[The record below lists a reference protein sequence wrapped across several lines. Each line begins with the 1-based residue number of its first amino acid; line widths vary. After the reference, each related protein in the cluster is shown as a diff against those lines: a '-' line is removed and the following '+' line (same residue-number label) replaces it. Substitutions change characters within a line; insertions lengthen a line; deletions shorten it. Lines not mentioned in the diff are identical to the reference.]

1 MKEAPAF
8 QLYASDFYVD
18 TAGWTAAEV
27 GAYLRLL
34 LHQWVEGPLEN
45 KMSVLARIAGVDPR
59 NMQKMWSTVIAKKF
73 TTDNAGMLFNKRL
86 ENTRQELLNFRELQ
100 REKGMKGAAKRWN
113 KPMTGALRGQ
123 SPKDGSSSSSS
134 SSDIKD
140 LKDIAS
146 KAFDAWWIKYP
157 HRNGE
162 KVTKAESQKY
172 LSGIKFTAWDDL
184 MLATENY
191 AKSKRVLEG
200 YAKDPIRF
208 LKKGFWKDFLSVQAP
223 TTQDDEA
230 KALNERINKLREKQN
245 GG

>member
-45 KMSVLARIAGVDPR
+45 KMTVLARIAGVDPR

-73 TTDNAGMLFNKRL
+73 TADDAGMLFNKRL
-86 ENTRQELLNFRELQ
+86 EQTRQELLNYRESQ
-100 REKGMKGAAKRWN
+100 RERANKRWHPDTQ
-113 KPMTGALRGQ
+113 KQDAKALPPHM
-123 SPKDGSSSSSS
+123 PKRCSSSSSS

-146 KAFDAWWIKYP
+146 KAFEAWWLKYP

-162 KVTKAESQKY
+162 KVTKSESKKY

-184 MLATENY
+184 MMATENY

-200 YAKDPIRF
+200 YAKDPVRF
-208 LKKGFWKDFLSVQAP
+208 LKKGFWKDFLGVQAP
-223 TTQDDEA
+223 ITQDDEA